1 MTDYF
6 AIAANM
12 RDVGVAR
19 FMAGQKNVEKPDQ
32 AFIDAEVLQ
41 LHVSSVLMAFAA
53 HHLQKTGRIPED
65 QAELIFCQ
73 ISHAIGTTIASL
85 AFNLGPVGE
94 PIECAGTRWA
104 QAISVNV
111 ADRLRCFKEGD
122 ISVINFDHAADG
134 SVTPVD
140 FDFRADMKST

>member
-6 AIAANM
+6 AIAANL

-41 LHVSSVLMAFAA
+41 LHVSSVLTAFAA
-53 HHLQKTGRIPED
+53 HHLQKTGRIPDD
-65 QAELIFCQ
+65 QAELLFNQ
-73 ISHAIGTTIASL
+73 ISHAIGTTIVSL
-85 AFNLGPVGE
+85 AFNFRPVGE

-104 QAISVNV
+104 EAISFY
-111 ADRLRCFKEGD
+111 ASERLRGFKEGD
-122 ISVINFDHAADG
+122 IGVINFDHAADG

-140 FDFRADMKST
+140 FDFRTDMKSS